1 MASNKRD
8 SSTYLNDVPKDRW
21 VIGIDLTGQRFPHDF
36 EVITDCETL
45 EEARREHAVACSLWK
60 DDVILL
66 LEPED
71 RKE

>member
-8 SSTYLNDVPKDRW
+8 SSTCLNSIGKDWW
-21 VIGIDLTGQRFPHDF
+21 VIGIDLTGQRFAHDF
-36 EVITDCETL
+36 EVIVVCETL

-60 DDVILL
+60 DDVVLL